1 GDGLVAGD
9 PRSLVVS
16 VAVLIASMVIWLPLG
31 NAGGTLDVQGRALA
45 GNIAMLAVILAAA
58 SLILPWRVA
67 QQRIV
72 GRTMLV
78 HVLAL
83 AVAAALVGR
92 GALRA
97 SIADVRLGA
106 GRACETRG
114 DPACARTQYEEV
126 LAADPQDARART
138 RVARVLLTRAD
149 SSDSPR
155 QRDELFAQAAAHLAL
170 ASSADPFDYHHPRNE
185 ASLERRWARQLTASD
200 TARHLDRAD
209 ASYVAA
215 IARAPSVAPLWVE
228 WANLRLEQRR
238 TDEALDKLEHA
249 VALGRAGGA
258 TLVGDALLPALGIDV
273 HGAG

>member
-58 SLILPWRVA
+58 SLILAWRLT
-67 QQRIV
+67 QQPIV

-83 AVAAALVGR
+83 AGAAAPVGR
-92 GALRA
+92 GALRT
-97 SIADVRLGA
+97 SMADVRLGA

-114 DPACARTQYEEV
+114 DPACARTQYEEAV
-126 LAADPQDARART
+126 AADPLDARAHT
-138 RVARVLLTRAD
+138 RLAGVLLTRAD
-149 SSDSPR
+149 SSGTPQ

-185 ASLERRWARQLTASD
+185 ASLERRWARQAPASD
-200 TARHLDRAD
+200 RARHLDRAD
-209 ASYVAA
+209 ASYAA
-215 IARAPSVAPLWVE
+215 AVARAPSVAPLWVE
-228 WANLRLEQRR
+228 WGNLRVEQRR
-238 TDEALDKLEHA
+238 TDDALDKLEHA
-249 VALGRAGGA
+249 VALG
-258 TLVGDALLPALGIDV
+258 PA
-273 HGAG
+273 